1 MAWETTTHYEEADGR
16 YLIFEHVPAVVCDLC
31 GETALRGSVLNAI
44 ERVMREQPVPT
55 RVVEASVY
63 DFAELGSTP
72 HEGPGEADARPA
84 SRTGKSSAARHVTPP
99 A

>member
-1 MAWETTTHYEEADGR
+1 MAWESITHYEETDGR

-31 GETALRGSVLNAI
+31 GETALRGSVLDAI
-44 ERVMREQPVPT
+44 ERVIREQPIPT
-55 RVVEASVY
+55 RVVEAAVY

-72 HEGPGEADARPA
+72 QERPSEPDAPLTNQEGR
-84 SRTGKSSAARHVTPP
+84 SNAARRVTPP